1 MGLKAVSVIV
11 DVDVNW
17 GVPNPVVVSLATAYQ
32 AQDPTRPAVININMN
47 SVASLTLGGGTTNT
61 ADIVIGPTAAV
72 ASGTGTVI
80 GKYRNTMTGAVI
92 VGVGVNT
99 DASSQIQFLLP
110 IGWFY
115 AVRQTSGTVTIISV
129 FDQAVSP

>member
-1 MGLKAVSVIV
+1 MALKAVSVVV
-11 DVDVNW
+11 DLDVNW
-17 GVPNPVVVSLATAYQ
+17 GVPTPLTPAFATAYQ
-32 AQDPTRPAVININMN
+32 AQDPTRPAILNINLN

-80 GKYRNTMTGAVI
+80 GKYRNTLTGALV
-92 VGVGVNT
+92 VGLAVNS

-110 IGWFY
+110 IGWY
-115 AVRQTSGTVTIISV
+115 WAVRQTSGTIVIVST
-129 FDQAVSP
+129 FEQAVSP